1 METTDKISAAKAGRV
16 QWAWAMFDWANS
28 AYALVITAA
37 IFPIY
42 YNMVTEAAFEGVMI
56 RFFDLEIRN
65 TVLYMYSISFSYLV
79 IAILSPLLSGIADFG
94 GSKLRFMKFFTWLG
108 GSSCIGL
115 FFFTGTN
122 VEFGITGAVLAS
134 IGFAGGIVFYNAYL
148 PEIAREEDY
157 DRVSAKGFSLGY
169 IGSVL
174 LLAVNLAMIQFH
186 DLLGMEQSMAT
197 RLSFLMVGV
206 WWIGFAYIPFSI
218 LPAPHIIKEPLT
230 AKIRKGWL
238 ALTGVW
244 KDLKTQHNTR
254 RFLFAFFFYNM
265 GVQTVLYLAAP
276 FADQELGLGATQLIM
291 TIILLQLVGAGGAYY
306 FSWLSKLRGNK
317 FSIIAMLIIWIL
329 ICLGGYFVDSNM
341 SFYLL
346 AAMVGLVMGG
356 IQSLSRATYS
366 KLFPDDI
373 GRNTSYFSFYDV
385 LEKCS
390 IILGTATFAFIT
402 HVSDSM
408 RYGILALAIYFIV
421 GLLFMISVKIQRAKP
436 AGNMWRKKL

>member
-1 METTDKISAAKAGRV
+1 MVIDSPEQRTKEKKV

-42 YNMVTEAAFEGVMI
+42 FNHVTAEAFGGNMVS
-56 RFFDLEIRN
+56 FFGFEIRN
-65 TVLYMYSISFSYLV
+65 AVLYMYSISFSFLV
-79 IAILSPLLSGIADFG
+79 IACLSPLLSGIADFG

-108 GSSCIGL
+108 GLACISL
-115 FFFTGTN
+115 FFFTGSN
-122 VEFGITGAVLAS
+122 IEFGIAGSVLAS

-169 IGSVL
+169 FGSVL
-174 LLAVNLAMIQFH
+174 LLILNLLVIEFH
-186 DLLGMEQSMAT
+186 EMLGIEQLFAT

-206 WWIGFAYIPFSI
+206 WWIGFAMIPFSI
-218 LPAPHIIKEPLT
+218 LPRPNIVHEPLST
-230 AKIRKGWL
+230 KIRKGWY
-238 ALTGVW
+238 ALIGVW
-244 KDLKTQHNTR
+244 HDLKLQHNTR

-276 FADQELGLGATQLIM
+276 FADQELNLGATELIL
-291 TIILLQLVGAGGAYY
+291 TIIILQIVGAGGAYL
-306 FSWLSKLRGNK
+306 FSWVSKLKGNK
-317 FSIIAMLIIWIL
+317 FSILSMLIIWIA
-329 ICLGGYFVDSNM
+329 ICFGGYFVDSSI

-346 AAMVGLVMGG
+346 ACMVGLVMGG

-366 KLFPDDI
+366 KIFPDNI

-385 LEKCS
+385 LEKLS
-390 IILGTATFAFIT
+390 IIFGTATFALIT
-402 HVSDSM
+402 QVSDSM
-408 RYGILALAIYFIV
+408 RYGIIALALYFII
-421 GLLFMISVKIQRAKP
+421 GLLFMITVKVQRTVA
-436 AGNMWRKKL
+436 N